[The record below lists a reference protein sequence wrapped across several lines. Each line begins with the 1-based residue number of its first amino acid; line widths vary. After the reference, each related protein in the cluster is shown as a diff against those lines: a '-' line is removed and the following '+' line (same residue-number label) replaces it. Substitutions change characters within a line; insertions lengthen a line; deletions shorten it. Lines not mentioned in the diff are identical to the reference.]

1 MKSMTIAVLS
11 GCLAAVTMT
20 CSAAD
25 VPQAREAA
33 FPGALGWAADTPGG
47 RGGRILRVTN
57 LSASGP
63 GSLREALEAN
73 DRRIIVF
80 EVAGVID
87 LDRKSLSIRNPY
99 VTVAGQTAPSPGITI
114 IKGGISIQTHDVIL
128 QHLRVRPG
136 EAGAAKKSGWEVD
149 AIATGSDAHDVVID
163 HCSAS
168 WATDKNLS
176 ASGER
181 FRGESVEQWREGTSH
196 RVTITHCI
204 VAEGLDNSTHA
215 KGPHSKGSLI
225 HDNATEI
232 AIIANLYASNRQRN
246 PYFKGGARGV
256 VVNNVIDNPGSAAI
270 HYGLQSGKW
279 GTHPWVTGQM
289 AIVGNVLSSGADTR
303 AGLSLFSTNGTPCEV
318 YLKDNLA
325 FDQAG
330 KPVSLTSGKYTATD
344 SPPCWPQGL
353 LCLPA
358 SGIRKYVLEN
368 AGARP
373 WDRDAIDRRIV
384 QQVRDGTSRI
394 PDSEQEGGGYPD
406 LPEVRRDFDASQW
419 DLSAM
424 TPVSGDT
431 N

>member
-1 MKSMTIAVLS
+1 M
-11 GCLAAVTMT
+11 
-20 CSAAD
+20 
-25 VPQAREAA
+25 
-33 FPGALGWAADTPGG
+33 
-47 RGGRILRVTN
+47 
-57 LSASGP
+57 
-63 GSLREALEAN
+63 
-73 DRRIIVF
+73 
-80 EVAGVID
+80 
-87 LDRKSLSIRNPY
+87 
-99 VTVAGQTAPSPGITI
+99 
-114 IKGGISIQTHDVIL
+114 
-128 QHLRVRPG
+128 
-136 EAGAAKKSGWEVD
+136 
-149 AIATGSDAHDVVID
+149 
-163 HCSAS
+163 
-168 WATDKNLS
+168 
-176 ASGER
+176 
-181 FRGESVEQWREGTSH
+181 
-196 RVTITHCI
+196 
-204 VAEGLDNSTHA
+204 
-215 KGPHSKGSLI
+215 
-225 HDNATEI
+225 I
-232 AIIANLYASNRQRN
+232 AIITNLYASNRQRN